1 LIRLKK
7 FAWARERWRLAVRFG
22 VKTRGTKAMQ
32 PGNET
37 TRLIGKVLREHL
49 TPSQRL
55 PPDLQALL
63 FRLALL
69 DAERRHYGAGRARTA
84 A

>member
-1 LIRLKK
+1 
-7 FAWARERWRLAVRFG
+7 
-22 VKTRGTKAMQ
+22 MQ

-37 TRLIGKVLREHL
+37 TRLIGLVLREHL

>member
-1 LIRLKK
+1 
-7 FAWARERWRLAVRFG
+7 
-22 VKTRGTKAMQ
+22 MQ

-37 TRLIGKVLREHL
+37 TRLLGKRLREL
-49 TPSQRL
+49 VTPSERL

-63 FRLALL
+63 LRLALL
-69 DAERRHYGAGRARTA
+69 DAERRHYGAGRAARTA

>member
-1 LIRLKK
+1 
-7 FAWARERWRLAVRFG
+7 
-22 VKTRGTKAMQ
+22 MQ

-49 TPSQRL
+49 TPTQRL

-63 FRLALL
+63 LRLALL

>member
-1 LIRLKK
+1 
-7 FAWARERWRLAVRFG
+7 
-22 VKTRGTKAMQ
+22 MQ

-37 TRLIGKVLREHL
+37 ARLIGKVLREHL

-55 PPDLQALL
+55 PNELKALL
-63 FRLALL
+63 LRLALL
-69 DAERRHYGAGRARTA
+69 DAERRHYGAGRGRTA